1 VRAGQWKIRP
11 LVIKSP
17 VVQFHYLC
25 PASFVFG
32 VAITAG
38 SIPYPAVITRFVFYV
53 PGDVFMI
60 MTTQTK
66 LVLPATFKGLV
77 TILALVFEFR
87 VMLAKVTRRYHRVQ
101 RTHVRAQRRGKSQQN
116 QSHPS

>member
-1 VRAGQWKIRP
+1 MRAGQGKIRP

-17 VVQFHYLC
+17 VVQFHYFC
-25 PASFVFG
+25 PASLVFS

-38 SIPYPAVITRFVFYV
+38 AIPHPAVITRFVFYV
-53 PGDVFMI
+53 LGDVFMI
-60 MTTQTK
+60 MATQTK
-66 LVLPATFKGLV
+66 LVLSATFKGLV
-77 TILALVFEFR
+77 TILTLVFEFR

-101 RTHVRAQRRGKSQQN
+101 WTHIRTQRRGKNQQN